1 MSSTNV
7 KEPIEE
13 INTNSTQGLTIL
25 RLKRKRNEE
34 PLDAL
39 VVEQLL
45 RNGVEHGKKKPKKRG
60 SIDKQQFSPLT
71 TTTEQEES
79 SVPFM
84 FRFAET
90 VEKVSFNDSIKTRQ
104 LQNRRKERYKV
115 IDGNRQKGIESVFT
129 EDNETENE
137 TIHDIF
143 MMYDAVKEEKPNKN
157 IEEPNDNESDIMCNF
172 IPLVKQYLTIQEDD
186 KKSEDK
192 SDDEDYVYDVY
203 YQDDSTMLDDEIQ
216 YQNFATLTW
225 FGGEEN
231 QVFVKETK
239 NQELYEYSDEEDSN
253 AEDYYTHDYPEEDN
267 EASIVIESPS
277 LNFKM
282 RKALID
288 NGEWN
293 SFSSDSKFNEGETI
307 DNKESSSLFV

>member
-79 SVPFM
+79 LVPFM

-129 EDNETENE
+129 
-137 TIHDIF
+137 IIS
-143 MMYDAVKEEKPNKN
+143 
-157 IEEPNDNESDIMCNF
+157 DNESDIMCNF

-267 EASIVIESPS
+267 EDES
-277 LNFKM
+277 N
-282 RKALID
+282 D
-288 NGEWN
+288 DY
-293 SFSSDSKFNEGETI
+293 SSDEQ
-307 DNKESSSLFV
+307 DYYY

>member
-71 TTTEQEES
+71 TTTEQEDQI
-79 SVPFM
+79 
-84 FRFAET
+84 T
-90 VEKVSFNDSIKTRQ
+90 KFNE
-104 LQNRRKERYKV
+104 NRRKERYKV

-129 EDNETENE
+129 
-137 TIHDIF
+137 
-143 MMYDAVKEEKPNKN
+143 
-157 IEEPNDNESDIMCNF
+157 DNESDIMCNF

-267 EASIVIESPS
+267 EDES
-277 LNFKM
+277 N
-282 RKALID
+282 D
-288 NGEWN
+288 DY
-293 SFSSDSKFNEGETI
+293 SSDEQ
-307 DNKESSSLFV
+307 DYYY

>member
-71 TTTEQEES
+71 TTTEQEVKSPLKES
-79 SVPFM
+79 LVPFM

-104 LQNRRKERYKV
+104 LQDRISKLISSKHNVIKKFETKKFREDQITKFNENRRKERYKV

-129 EDNETENE
+129 
-137 TIHDIF
+137 
-143 MMYDAVKEEKPNKN
+143 
-157 IEEPNDNESDIMCNF
+157 DNESDIMCNF

-267 EASIVIESPS
+267 EDES
-277 LNFKM
+277 N
-282 RKALID
+282 D
-288 NGEWN
+288 DY
-293 SFSSDSKFNEGETI
+293 SSDEQ
-307 DNKESSSLFV
+307 DYYY